1 MYTDIGAAEYE
12 WAGRTAAAIGELA
25 ARDGSVAILPVA
37 SIEQHGDHLPVAT
50 DSILVDA
57 IAQLGAERVSG
68 DLPVLVTPVVWMG
81 YSPHHMSF
89 GGTITTEFR
98 TLLTILEDTADA
110 VLDNGFDA
118 LVLLNGHGGNAALIA
133 SATSTIGREHPSVEV
148 LGLTYFQL
156 AQRFEA
162 EIRDSDIGGM
172 AHGGE
177 FETALMQFL
186 RPDLVGEGDA
196 PYWDEPYELGGQDLL
211 HGGPLSVYREF
222 REYSDTGA
230 IGDPSLATPE
240 KGERIYTLL
249 GDAFE
254 ELLREIHRRNRD

>member
-118 LVLLNGHGGNAALIA
+118 LVLLHGHGGNAALVGSAA
-133 SATSTIGREHPSVEV
+133 STVGREPPGREV
-148 LGLTYFQL
+148 VGLTFLQL
-156 AQRFEA
+156 GQRFEGGV
-162 EIRDSDIGGM
+162 RRRDIGGNAPGCGFQTPLM
-172 AHGGE
+172 A
-177 FETALMQFL
+177 FL
-186 RPDLVGEGDA
+186 RPGLVGEGDA